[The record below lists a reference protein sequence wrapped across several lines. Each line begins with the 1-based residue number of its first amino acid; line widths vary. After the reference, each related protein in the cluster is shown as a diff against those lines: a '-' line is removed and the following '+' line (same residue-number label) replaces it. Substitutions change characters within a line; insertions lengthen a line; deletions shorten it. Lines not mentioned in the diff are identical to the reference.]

1 MCSTFNFYFWARQDD
16 EFIVWSMSRATS
28 PASPRSPRGIEAIS
42 IKKKSKCPST
52 VCIGKRQPTV
62 RAGTRVSHA
71 AYPRPSWWR
80 TTQIG
85 LFIFKRR
92 FFFFFF
98 TVCQQKICGQSCYTF
113 HTADFISVRA
123 IMTHLHFLV
132 HLGLFLWLLYSE
144 EAYKSWPVQWW
155 NTLPMEFWGA
165 SQQWKGG
172 HESVS
177 ELRVTEVL
185 HFAAGRNLV
194 QGNPPLFNYEG
205 IETRKRGVGPYP
217 RSQVSLGT

>member
-1 MCSTFNFYFWARQDD
+1 
-16 EFIVWSMSRATS
+16 
-28 PASPRSPRGIEAIS
+28 
-42 IKKKSKCPST
+42 
-52 VCIGKRQPTV
+52 
-62 RAGTRVSHA
+62 
-71 AYPRPSWWR
+71 
-80 TTQIG
+80 
-85 LFIFKRR
+85 
-92 FFFFFF
+92 
-98 TVCQQKICGQSCYTF
+98 
-113 HTADFISVRA
+113 
-123 IMTHLHFLV
+123 MTHLHFLV

-165 SQQWKGG
+165 SQQWKGR

-205 IETRKRGVGPYP
+205 IETRKGGWVPPTQGH
-217 RSQVSLGT
+217 RSH